1 MSNQIE
7 DQMDPTDEADEVG
20 KNGERIAK
28 VLARAGICSR
38 RDAEK
43 MITARRVAVN
53 GTVLTS
59 PACNVGPDD
68 LVTVDGEPLR
78 APQEVRLW
86 RYHKPGNLVT
96 THKDPQGRTTVFDVL
111 PRDLPRV
118 VSVGR
123 LDLNSEGLLLL
134 TNDGALAGTLE
145 HPSTAWARRYRVR
158 VHGRVEERKLASLAE
173 GVEVEGVR
181 YGPIEAVLERQQGA
195 NCWLQVTLH
204 EGKNRE
210 VRRVMEHLGYTV
222 NRLIRVSYGP
232 FVIGRLQ
239 KGQVEEV
246 PFKVL
251 REALAGLGD
260 AVPDALRMEKVDTS
274 KWAKAKPRPVRPGHK
289 KIVRP
294 ATPGDA
300 SKGGSQQARPARTT
314 EARNP
319 RPAKGGAS
327 GGPQRGERTERGDKP
342 FGSRPGQGPR
352 SGGPRGEGFRGDGPR
367 SDGPRGNGPR
377 GDGSRGNGPRG
388 DRPQGNGPRGN
399 RPQGGGPRG
408 NGPQGGGPRGNGPR
422 GNGPKGQGGRG

>member
-1 MSNQIE
+1 MSNQTE
-7 DQMDPTDEADEVG
+7 DPMEPTDVSDEAA
-20 KNGERIAK
+20 NSGERIAK

-59 PACNVGPDD
+59 PAFNVGPGD
-68 LVTVDGEPLR
+68 LVAVDGEPLR

-134 TNDGALAGTLE
+134 TNDGALAGALE

-158 VHGRVEERKLASLAE
+158 VHGRVEERKLATLAE

-181 YGPIEAVLERQQGA
+181 YGPIEAILERQQGA

-210 VRRVMEHLGYTV
+210 IRRVMEHLGYTV

-232 FVIGRLQ
+232 FVIGRLA

-251 REALAGLGD
+251 REALAGLGE
-260 AVPDALRMEKVDTS
+260 AVPEALRMEKVDSS

-289 KIVRP
+289 KVVRP
-294 ATPGDA
+294 ATLGD
-300 SKGGSQQARPARTT
+300 STKGSPKGRPARTT

-319 RPAKGGAS
+319 RPAKGGPGA
-327 GGPQRGERTERGDKP
+327 GPARGERTERGDKP
-342 FGSRPGQGPR
+342 FANRPGQNPR
-352 SGGPRGEGFRGDGPR
+352 SGGPRSEGPRGNGPR
-367 SDGPRGNGPR
+367 SDGPRSSGPR
-377 GDGSRGNGPRG
+377 SSGPRSS
-388 DRPQGNGPRGN
+388 
-399 RPQGGGPRG
+399 
-408 NGPQGGGPRGNGPR
+408 
-422 GNGPKGQGGRG
+422 GPKGQGGRG